1 VTTVMKPQR
10 QEKTRLGRVVALL
23 AMLVTACGTSS
34 SSSGVSDSSSPAAKG
49 GTATVGMAAGDID
62 HLEPTL
68 WYFAQTWEIAYAI
81 CTPLVNFPDAAGQP
95 GAKVVGGIADLPT
108 ISSDGLTYTFK
119 LRSGIKF
126 SNGQPITADD
136 VQYTF
141 VRMLSTSLG
150 SPATGFFSDIVGAP
164 DLIAGTS
171 KTLPGVVASG
181 STVTITLSKPLGSML
196 YRLTMPFTCT
206 VPKGTV
212 MSAVEDGSLPSTGPY
227 MIQSYTPDRQIV
239 MVRNPNYN
247 SSSLGDRGKLDQI
260 TLKLGVDP
268 AQAGLLIRSGD
279 LATYIDRL
287 ASADATQ
294 ALQDQTLKGRVFVGL
309 LPSTIYM
316 WLNNDVKPFDNPL
329 VRRAVNYAINRDAIL
344 RVWGGPSQGSVTDQV
359 LPPTMPGWK
368 KADLYPSAGDPAQAS
383 QLLAQ
388 AGVTL
393 PVHVVLRVRNDAAG
407 FVEMA
412 QVVQSELKAVGI
424 MVDIQSAPDSV
435 NFGVVSTRANHIA
448 MGIQQWT
455 QDYPDPDDFFGTLLD
470 GNRITDTGNN
480 NLADFND
487 STTNQAIEAMDN
499 VSGAQRAAQWNS
511 IDGQAIGQL
520 APWAPLLNPTQVV
533 LLAKGICGYVFQ
545 PVYVLDLTTLGKCP

>member
-1 VTTVMKPQR
+1 
-10 QEKTRLGRVVALL
+10 
-23 AMLVTACGTSS
+23 
-34 SSSGVSDSSSPAAKG
+34 
-49 GTATVGMAAGDID
+49 MASGDID

-81 CTPLVNFPDAAGQP
+81 CVPLVNFPDAAGQA

-108 ISSDGLTYTFK
+108 LSADGLTYTFN
-119 LRSGIKF
+119 LRPGIKF

-141 VRMLSTSLG
+141 VRMLSPSLG
-150 SPATGFFSDIVGAP
+150 SPASGFFTDIVGAP
-164 DLIAGTS
+164 DLIAGKS
-171 KTLPGVVASG
+171 KTLPGVVGSG
-181 STVTITLSKPLGSML
+181 NTVTITLSKPLGSML

-206 VPKGTV
+206 VPKGTA
-212 MSAVEDGSLPSTGPY
+212 MSAVEDGTLPSTGPY
-227 MIQSYTPDRQIV
+227 KIQSYTPDRQIV

-247 SSSLGDRGKLDQI
+247 SGSLGVRGKLDQI

-268 AQAGLLIRSGD
+268 AQAGLLVRSGD

-329 VRRAVNYAINRDAIL
+329 VRQAVNYAINREAIL
-344 RVWGGPSQGSVTDQV
+344 RVWGGPSQGAATDQV

-368 KADLYPSAGDPAQAS
+368 KADLYPAAGDPTKAS
-383 QLLAQ
+383 QLLTQ
-388 AGVTL
+388 SGVTL
-393 PVHVVLRVRNDAAG
+393 PVHVLLRTRNDSAG

-435 NFGVVSTRANHIA
+435 NFGIISTRANHIA

-470 GNRITDTGNN
+470 GNRITPTGNN

-487 STTNQAIEAMDN
+487 ASTNQAIEAMDN
-499 VSGAQRAAQWNS
+499 VSGPQRAAQWNT
-511 IDGQAIGQL
+511 IDAQAIGQL
-520 APWAPLLNPTQVV
+520 AAWAPLLNPTQVV

-545 PVYVLDLTTLGKCP
+545 PVYVLDLNTLGKCP

>member
-1 VTTVMKPQR
+1 MTTVIRPQGH
-10 QEKTRLGRVVALL
+10 EKARFTGLVSLL
-23 AMLVTACGTSS
+23 AIVITACGTSS
-34 SSSGVSDSSSPAAKG
+34 ATPSASDASAPAAKG
-49 GTATVGMAAGDID
+49 GSATVGMAAGDID

-95 GAKVVGGIADLPT
+95 GAKVVGGIADMPT
-108 ISSDGLTYTFK
+108 ISPDGLTYTFK
-119 LRSGIKF
+119 LRAGIKF

-141 VRMLSTSLG
+141 VRMLSPSLG

-164 DLIAGTS
+164 DVIAGTS
-171 KTLPGVVASG
+171 KTLTGVVAAG
-181 STVTITLSKPLGSML
+181 NAVTITLLKPLGSML

-227 MIQSYTPDRQIV
+227 MIQSYTPNRLIV

-247 SSSLGDRGKLDQI
+247 SSSLGARGKLDQI

-316 WLNNDVKPFDNPL
+316 WLNNDVAPFDNPL
-329 VRRAVNYAINRDAIL
+329 VRRAVNYAINRAAIL

-359 LPPTMPGWK
+359 LSPTMPGWK
-368 KADLYPSAGDPAQAS
+368 KADLYPAAGDPAKAT

-393 PVHVVLRVRNDAAG
+393 PVHVLLRVRNDAAG

-412 QVVQSELKAVGI
+412 QVVQAELKAVGI
-424 MVDIQSAPDSV
+424 IVDIKSAPDSV
-435 NFGVVSTRANHIA
+435 NVGIVSTRANHIA

-470 GNRITDTGNN
+470 GNRITPTGNN

-487 STTNQAIEAMDN
+487 PATNQAIEAMDN
-499 VSGAQRAAQWNS
+499 VSGQQRATRWNT
-511 IDGQAIGQL
+511 IDAQAIGQL

-545 PVYVLDLTTLGKCP
+545 PVYVLDLNTLGKCP

>member
-1 VTTVMKPQR
+1 VNAVNRP
-10 QEKTRLGRVVALL
+10 RLRPGLQGVVALL
-23 AMLVTACGTSS
+23 AILITACGTSTTPA
-34 SSSGVSDSSSPAAKG
+34 VSDASSPAAKG
-49 GTATVGMAAGDID
+49 GSATVGMASGDID

-81 CTPLVNFPDAAGQP
+81 CVPLVNFPDAAGQP
-95 GAKVVGGIADLPT
+95 GAQVVGGIADLPT
-108 ISSDGLTYTFK
+108 ISSDGLTYTFNLK
-119 LRSGIKF
+119 SGIKF

-141 VRMLSTSLG
+141 VRMLSPGLA

-164 DLIAGTS
+164 DLISGAS
-171 KTLPGVVASG
+171 KTLPGVAASG
-181 STVTITLSKPLGSML
+181 NTVTITLSKPLGSML

-206 VPKGTV
+206 VPKGTP
-212 MSAVEDGSLPSTGPY
+212 MTAVEDGTLPSTGPY
-227 MIQSYTPDRQIV
+227 MIQSYTPNRQIV

-247 SSSLGDRGKLDQI
+247 SGALGARGKLDQI

-316 WLNNDVKPFDNPL
+316 WLNNDVKPFNNPL
-329 VRRAVNYAINRDAIL
+329 VRQAVNYAINRDAIL
-344 RVWGGPSQGSVTDQV
+344 RVWGGPSQGAVTDQV

-368 KADLYPSAGDPAQAS
+368 KADLYPSGGDQAKAT

-388 AGVTL
+388 SGVTL
-393 PVHVVLRVRNDAAG
+393 PVHVLLRTRNDAAG

-435 NFGVVSTRANHIA
+435 NFGIISTRANHIA

-470 GNRITDTGNN
+470 GNRITPTGNN
-480 NLADFND
+480 NLANFND
-487 STTNQAIEAMDN
+487 AATNQAIEAMDN
-499 VSGAQRAAQWNS
+499 VSGPQRAAQWNA
-511 IDGQAIGQL
+511 IDAQAIGQL
-520 APWAPLLNPTQVV
+520 GAWAPLLNPTQVV
-533 LLAKGICGYVFQ
+533 LIAKGICGYVFQ
-545 PVYVLDLTTLGKCP
+545 PVYVLDLNTLGKCP